1 MRHTV
6 TGATAIALVIGVIGV
21 MTGIASA
28 IAQAAAG

>member
-6 TGATAIALVIGVIGV
+6 TCAKAIALVIGVIGF

-28 IAQAAAG
+28 IA